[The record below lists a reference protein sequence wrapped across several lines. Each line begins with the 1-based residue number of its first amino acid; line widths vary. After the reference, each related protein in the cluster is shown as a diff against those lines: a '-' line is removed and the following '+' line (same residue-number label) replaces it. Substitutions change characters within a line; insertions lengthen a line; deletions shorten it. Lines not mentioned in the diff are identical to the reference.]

1 MKKSYI
7 LVLSLMLLFGCASR
21 EVSRVSADKQ
31 TDLSGKWNDTDSKL
45 TAETMVEQSLSAPWL
60 ADYKAENGGNK
71 PVVIVG
77 AIGLKNST
85 EHINTMT
92 FVKDIQKSL
101 INSGKVKF
109 VASSSERG
117 QVRDERMQQQE
128 HASMETAKR
137 LAAETG
143 ADFMLTGEISVI
155 LDEYDGKEAKFY
167 QIDLQLINVE
177 TNEIAWVGDKKI
189 KKLIGKNSHKW

>member
-1 MKKSYI
+1 MKKI
-7 LVLSLMLLFGCASR
+7 LFLLLGLAFVFGCASR

-31 TDLSGKWNDTDSKL
+31 TDFSGRWNDTDSKL
-45 TAETMVEQSLSAPWL
+45 TAESMIEQSLSAPWL
-60 ADYKAENGGNK
+60 NDFKQANNGKK

-77 AIGLKNST
+77 GIGLKNST
-85 EHINTMT
+85 EHINTQT
-92 FVKDIQKSL
+92 FVKDMQKVL

-117 QVRDERMQQQE
+117 EVRGERSQQQM

-143 ADFMLTGEISVI
+143 ADFMLMGDISVI
-155 LDEYDGKEAKFY
+155 LDEYEGQQAKFY
-167 QIDLQLINVE
+167 QIDLQLINIE
-177 TNEIAWVGDKKI
+177 TNEITWIGDKKI
-189 KKLIGKNSHKW
+189 KKLIGKDSHSW

>member
-7 LVLSLMLLFGCASR
+7 LILGLILMFGCASR

-31 TDLSGKWNDTDSKL
+31 TDLSGYWNDTDSKL
-45 TAETMVEQSLSAPWL
+45 TAESMVEQSLSAPWL
-60 ADYKAENGGNK
+60 EEYKSANSGNK

-77 AIGLKNST
+77 VVGLKNST

-143 ADFMLTGEISVI
+143 ADFMLTGDISVI
-155 LDEYDGKEAKFY
+155 LDEYEGKEAKFY

>member
-1 MKKSYI
+1 MKKI
-7 LVLSLMLLFGCASR
+7 LISILGVVLLFGCASR

-31 TDLSGKWNDTDSKL
+31 TDFSGRWNDTDSRM
-45 TAETMVEQSLSAPWL
+45 TASSLIEQSLSAPWL
-60 ADYKAENGGNK
+60 ADFKQAHDGQK

-77 AIGLKNST
+77 GIGLKNST

-92 FVKDIQKSL
+92 FVKDMQKAL

-109 VASSSERG
+109 VASSAERG
-117 QVRDERMQQQE
+117 QVRDERTQQQS

-143 ADFMLTGEISVI
+143 ADFMLTGDISVI
-155 LDEYDGKEAKFY
+155 LDEYDGQQAKFY
-167 QIDLQLINVE
+167 QIDLQLINIE
-177 TNEIAWVGDKKI
+177 TNQIVWIGDKKI
-189 KKLIGKNSHKW
+189 KKLIGKDSHSW